1 MRWIVVTL
9 IMKHDEGRIHA
20 NRCVSLK
27 GIDFH
32 FDFDRFHSALT
43 SFSPMS
49 PMP

>member
-1 MRWIVVTL
+1 VTL

-20 NRCVSLK
+20 NSVCRK

-32 FDFDRFHSALT
+32 FDFDRFQLSPDEL
-43 SFSPMS
+43 SPMS